1 MSITVKLALK
11 FIAVI
16 LSCQVVYLN
25 LDDQN
30 FFLLRSPFLFSWDLR
45 DNCYIYLISIV
56 YRTALHYAAGH
67 VQYFCVKS
75 LVATGCSVNQVD
87 TRGCTPLH
95 YAAAADEEAK

>member
-1 MSITVKLALK
+1 MFITVKLAFK

-16 LSCQVVYLN
+16 LSCQVVYLPWMTRI
-25 LDDQN
+25 
-30 FFLLRSPFLFSWDLR
+30 FFLLRSRFLFSCDLR
-45 DNCYIYLISIV
+45 DDCYIYLISIV